1 MREWLKRK
9 PLPAAA
15 DDAPAAR
22 FLYRQHVGDVRL
34 PAVDTA
40 DIPERQIQTLQIT
53 KGRLKTEIRFQ
64 TAFPFPSTADYQI
77 SDLIFRFRLGCS
89 DSLNSGSLPI
99 LSLAE

>member
-15 DDAPAAR
+15 EDAPAAR

-40 DIPERQIQTLQIT
+40 DL
-53 KGRLKTEIRFQ
+53 
-64 TAFPFPSTADYQI
+64 
-77 SDLIFRFRLGCS
+77 
-89 DSLNSGSLPI
+89 
-99 LSLAE
+99 